1 MQFTNIPTDETM
13 RELCEH
19 GTSDFPFQ
27 YYYED
32 IKKFDRGYIDWHWH
46 REFEFVSV
54 ESGEVHCI
62 IGSLKITLQ
71 QGDAIFINA
80 GVVHRFEAPKSG
92 VIPNILFAPEFIAPA
107 HSRIYEKYVRT
118 FTDSNISHAVFQSTE
133 PWQRDVLQYLATI
146 YNICKT
152 KKDGWELQCLF
163 AVEIIW
169 SILYAHHEDF
179 ETIEKSGISLI
190 VQNRLRLMTSYIE
203 ENYATAITLQ
213 DIAEAAAISKTE
225 ALRCFKAGFLTS
237 PVDYLNKFRLKKAYG
252 LLLNTEDNINTVAC
266 RVGIDNTSY
275 FNKVFK
281 NEYHMT
287 PGEVR
292 NAPDRPGQRVRQLMK
307 LKI

>member
-1 MQFTNIPTDETM
+1 MQQTNISTDETM
-13 RELCEH
+13 MELSEH
-19 GTSDFPFQ
+19 GTDDFPFQ

-46 REFEFVSV
+46 REFEFVTV

-62 IGSLKITLQ
+62 IGSLKVTLH

-92 VIPNILFAPEFIAPA
+92 VIPNILFAPEFVAPV

-118 FTDSNISHAVFQSTE
+118 FTDSNISHAVLRSTVS
-133 PWQRDVLQYLATI
+133 WQKDILQYLSTI
-146 YNICKT
+146 YGICKT
-152 KKDGWELQCLF
+152 KKDAWELQCLF

-169 SILYAHHEDF
+169 SILYTHHQEL
-179 ETIEKSGISLI
+179 ETIEKSGITLI
-190 VQNRLRLMTSYIE
+190 VQNRLRLMTAYIE
-203 ENYATAITLQ
+203 ENYATSITLL
-213 DIAEAAAISKTE
+213 DIAEAASISKTE

-237 PVDYLNKFRLKKAYG
+237 PVDYLNKYRLKKAYG
-252 LLLNTEDNINTVAC
+252 LLMSTEDNITTIAS

-281 NEYHMT
+281 KEYHMT

-292 NAPDRPGQRVRQLMK
+292 NSPNRPGQRLRQLMK